1 MGSPFTDGI
10 PRQAESLGVLSPST
24 VYYPPSIPRSAVRG
38 PRSEFV
44 YSFPHSLTAHFPDRL
59 ESLSYRSLQSEF
71 VHSFPIR

>member
-1 MGSPFTDGI
+1 MCSPFIDSI

-24 VYYPPSIPRSAVRG
+24 VYYPPSIVHPAVRRL
-38 PRSEFV
+38 RSEFV